1 MSHLAGVPSPPAPG
15 RSIASRVVAIRVS
28 RSPLRSRL
36 VRRPRL
42 PLADLLIGMSSCCI
56 PDGAYTYR
64 ILTRTLRLPR
74 SRSAACSSE
83 SLRPPARGVQKDTS
97 LRAGETIQH
106 AEQRKFARIENMR
119 RAHAQESEM
128 PEYSSNALVQSLAG
142 EREGLHKPCRCHN
155 LHRTHFNNSA
165 RS

>member
-1 MSHLAGVPSPPAPG
+1 MSSYYIL
-15 RSIASRVVAIRVS
+15 SRVYT
-28 RSPLRSRL
+28 
-36 VRRPRL
+36 
-42 PLADLLIGMSSCCI
+42 SC
-56 PDGAYTYR
+56 

-74 SRSAACSSE
+74 SRLAACSSE

-128 PEYSSNALVQSLAG
+128 PEYSNALVQSLAG